1 LKSFAN
7 NRLLITVLAVVF
19 VALIGF
25 GAVSSQMSAPHPAT
39 AAQPAASAAAT
50 VVPNGEAPAAS
61 SAAKPYLSD
70 YQDPQPQT
78 EPNSLLTVVGL
89 IVKLGVVIALIY
101 IVTLALRYFGN
112 RSRKVLLGNSAIN
125 VLEKAALAQNRELYL
140 VDVADKVLLLGATA
154 NNISVLTEITDAEAI
169 EGLRNKPQPSLPS
182 AEPFL
187 AYLKNVGE
195 KVGTEVANVTP
206 LRPADLLKRIEAHK
220 ERIRERT
227 ASLQEPGL

>member
-1 LKSFAN
+1 
-7 NRLLITVLAVVF
+7 
-19 VALIGF
+19 
-25 GAVSSQMSAPHPAT
+25 
-39 AAQPAASAAAT
+39 
-50 VVPNGEAPAAS
+50 
-61 SAAKPYLSD
+61 
-70 YQDPQPQT
+70 
-78 EPNSLLTVVGL
+78 
-89 IVKLGVVIALIY
+89 
-101 IVTLALRYFGN
+101 
-112 RSRKVLLGNSAIN
+112 
-125 VLEKAALAQNRELYL
+125 
-140 VDVADKVLLLGATA
+140 LLLGATA